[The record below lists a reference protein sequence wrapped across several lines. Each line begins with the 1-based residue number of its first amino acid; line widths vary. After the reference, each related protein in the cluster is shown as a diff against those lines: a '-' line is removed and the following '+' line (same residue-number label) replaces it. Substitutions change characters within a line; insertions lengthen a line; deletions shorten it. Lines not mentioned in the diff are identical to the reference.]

1 LNLYFL
7 VKHHTA
13 HHSHIILSKMDIG
26 ICLTC
31 GDECN
36 MHSQNCGSCNRKL
49 TGYGLGWNPAPKRYI
64 EQQLTPGD
72 DPHAADVP
80 FDEPQAAEH
89 HKAKLQKTENPNWE
103 LFMLKV
109 SQAKYD
115 ELLTQVKYIADIN
128 DEQKKLNYL
137 TSKSNYEKIEAEFAQ
152 LIKDKQV

>member
-1 LNLYFL
+1 
-7 VKHHTA
+7 
-13 HHSHIILSKMDIG
+13 MDTG

-64 EQQLTPGD
+64 EPFA
-72 DPHAADVP
+72 AADEP
-80 FDEPQAAEH
+80 FDEPQADER
-89 HKAKLQKTENPNWE
+89 HKAKLQKTENPDWE
-103 LFMLKV
+103 PFMLKV

-115 ELLTQVKYIADIN
+115 ELVTQVKYIADIN

-137 TSKSNYEKIEAEFAQ
+137 TSKSNYEKTEAEFAQ
-152 LIKDKQV
+152 LIKDQQV

>member
-1 LNLYFL
+1 
-7 VKHHTA
+7 
-13 HHSHIILSKMDIG
+13 MDIG

-72 DPHAADVP
+72 EPHAA
-80 FDEPQAAEH
+80 EPHAAEPLAAEPFAER
-89 HKAKLQKTENPNWE
+89 HKAKLPKIENPDWK

-115 ELLTQVKYIADIN
+115 ELVSQVKYVSDIN

-137 TSKSNYEKIEAEFAQ
+137 TSKSNYEKTEAEFAQ
-152 LIKDKQV
+152 LIKDQQV